1 MAKGQRQI
9 NHMFHPI
16 DKDMRLL
23 SVDNDIEVL
32 IAQVLNASNFL
43 IFEHFNDFFLSFRP
57 FEPII
62 SKKRLH
68 YLKKLKNY
76 HTCHQPTIL
85 MSHRPW
91 SIWGHW
97 F

>member
-1 MAKGQRQI
+1 MAKRQRQI

-32 IAQVLNASNFL
+32 IVQVLNASNFL
-43 IFEHFNDFFLSFRP
+43 IFEHFIDFFSLSFRP

-62 SKKRLH
+62 SKKKASL
-68 YLKKLKNY
+68 LKKFKKVSYLPSTYNTY
-76 HTCHQPTIL
+76 VT
-85 MSHRPW
+85 
-91 SIWGHW
+91 
-97 F
+97 